1 MKKDNNNQKVNNNK
15 KSKKIIKKQEPNQI
29 SVNLDE
35 MSLYKKL
42 YILRE
47 CIDFLA
53 LGIKVDQKII
63 DRCYEDILVAL
74 GDYEYLQTEFE
85 GQLDTLRENMN
96 NLEAEMDTDNY
107 GTPITTVGTED
118 LVRKIYKELYDELL
132 EGLDILNEKYGTI
145 YEVYFY
151 PNVSTQTC
159 KLKIWNMQNGENK
172 LKRVYDDYYDLK
184 INLQQDIN
192 TNFSAPKISIGS
204 NMKLSPNKKDNV
216 E

>member
-1 MKKDNNNQKVNNNK
+1 MDKKNNNQKVNNNK
-15 KSKKIIKKQEPNQI
+15 KLKKDIKKQEPNQI

-42 YILRE
+42 FVLRE

-74 GDYEYLQTEFE
+74 GDYEYLQQEFE

-96 NLEAEMDTDNY
+96 NLEAEMDTDKY
-107 GTPITTVGTED
+107 GTPIATIGTED
-118 LVRKIYKELYDELL
+118 LVKKIYKELYNELL
-132 EGLDILNEKYGTI
+132 DGLDTLNEKYGTM

-151 PNVSTQTC
+151 PDVSTQTC
-159 KLKIWNMQNGENK
+159 KLKIWNVQNGENK
-172 LKRVYDDYYDLK
+172 LKRVYNDYFDLK

-192 TNFSAPKISIGS
+192 TNFSARKIEIS
-204 NMKLSPNKKDNV
+204 NKKLSPNKKDNI

>member
-1 MKKDNNNQKVNNNK
+1 MNKKVKKD
-15 KSKKIIKKQEPNQI
+15 IKKQAPNQI

-42 YILRE
+42 FVLRE

-74 GDYEYLQTEFE
+74 GDYEYLQQEFE
-85 GQLDTLRENMN
+85 GQLDTLRENMD
-96 NLEAEMDTDNY
+96 NLEAEMDTDKY
-107 GTPITTVGTED
+107 GTPIATIGTED
-118 LVRKIYKELYDELL
+118 LVRKIYKELYNELL
-132 EGLDILNEKYGTI
+132 DGLDTLNEKYGTM

-151 PNVSTQTC
+151 PDVSTQTC
-159 KLKIWNMQNGENK
+159 KLKIWNIQNGENK
-172 LKRVYDDYYDLK
+172 LKRVYNDYFDLK

-192 TNFSAPKISIGS
+192 TNFSARKIEIS
-204 NMKLSPNKKDNV
+204 NKKLSPNKKDNI